1 VYKVLFGKTFLFG
14 RFYKE
19 RAAQKRVTNFDKNFD
34 KLGGLGTPHFCA
46 QSGFSVSSGLSE
58 LIFVCA
64 IVGRMRAS
72 SSHNGVVFNQSIK
85 LPVIFVSHF
94 LCACI
99 KNSNV

>member
-1 VYKVLFGKTFLFG
+1 MGW
-14 RFYKE
+14 
-19 RAAQKRVTNFDKNFD
+19 
-34 KLGGLGTPHFCA
+34 GTPHFCA

-64 IVGRMRAS
+64 IVGRIRAS

-85 LPVIFVSHF
+85 LSVIFVSHF
-94 LCACI
+94 LCACV